1 MLSYYICLC
10 SEDGTETSVSSS
22 SESYAQSSCSSRCS
36 SPGTNSFSALRLVAE
51 GKYKCKCV
59 DLTFSSVVLE
69 NKDSGDPMTELSCP
83 EATEEFKTAFQ
94 GDSGLTSFLASNL
107 SLTTNEGQLEDSQGR
122 QNLCNPERLVDIV
135 TLYLAQA
142 LGLDTA
148 DIKANFVYEKTKAY
162 VYPDT
167 SRSEIFPPDSNLTTF
182 PGLEQTYWTI
192 VSQFTAST
200 EPGLRSG
207 RSAQWCWVLGK
218 GLHDHCS
225 AARAGLSCSLNN
237 CYNIWKYFIEACH
250 RVRSL
255 DPSLPQYRTCC
266 NPNKPC
272 ASTSYPG
279 VQLYQLRRM

>member
-1 MLSYYICLC
+1 M
-10 SEDGTETSVSSS
+10 SSS

-59 DLTFSSVVLE
+59 DLTFTSVVLE

-122 QNLCNPERLVDIV
+122 QNLCNPDRLVDIV

-148 DIKANFVYEKTKAY
+148 DMKTNFVYEKTKTY
-162 VYPDT
+162 IYPN
-167 SRSEIFPPDSNLTTF
+167 SSLGPSEIFPADSNLTTF
-182 PGLEQTYWTI
+182 PGLEQTYWSI
-192 VSQFTAST
+192 ISQYTAST
-200 EPGLRSG
+200 ESGLRSG
-207 RSAQWCWVLGK
+207 RSASWCWILGK
-218 GLHDHCS
+218 GLHDPCLATKTS
-225 AARAGLSCSLNN
+225 ETCSLNN
-237 CYNIWKYFIEACH
+237 CYNIWKYFLEACH

-255 DPSLPQYRTCC
+255 DPTLPQYRTCC
-266 NPNKPC
+266 NPDNPC
-272 ASTSYPG
+272 ASTSYQG
-279 VQLYQLRRM
+279 VQLYQLQRM